1 MQVMPPDWHVKYP
14 VGQSL
19 KEKQND
25 ILKYHVV
32 LDKKK
37 ITLREIARKRHE
49 MTRNTLESIQ
59 AMQYLT
65 FPGQGMG
72 DTNHYIYVLIFSLF
86 PRITI

>member
-14 VGQSL
+14 VGQSYN
-19 KEKQND
+19 EKQND

-32 LDKKK
+32 LDKNK

-65 FPGQGMG
+65 YGHNGR
-72 DTNHYIYVLIFSLF
+72 YKSLHLCSDIQF
-86 PRITI
+86 ISQDYH